1 MEHVFH
7 SCPVFS
13 NEKAQAEFS
22 LLLLTIVGKLFCAT
36 VKYVVGVKAVSLRFL
51 FLLFLFLMERCYLI
65 PVQRPGFI
73 LVILNISL
81 LVSL

>member
-36 VKYVVGVKAVSLRFL
+36 VKYVVGVKAVSLRLFFYYSYFL
-51 FLLFLFLMERCYLI
+51 WK
-65 PVQRPGFI
+65 GA
-73 LVILNISL
+73 ISYQYRDQ
-81 LVSL
+81 VSF